1 MASPMQDDK
10 LLRTYLTLSLA
21 TATATATVMMARRS
35 EMVVER
41 EGELAGLDP
50 ANRFV
55 IGLVDRG
62 IERWR
67 VISAV
72 GALLF

>member
-1 MASPMQDDK
+1 
-10 LLRTYLTLSLA
+10 
-21 TATATATVMMARRS
+21 
-35 EMVVER
+35 MVVER

-50 ANRFV
+50 AIRFV